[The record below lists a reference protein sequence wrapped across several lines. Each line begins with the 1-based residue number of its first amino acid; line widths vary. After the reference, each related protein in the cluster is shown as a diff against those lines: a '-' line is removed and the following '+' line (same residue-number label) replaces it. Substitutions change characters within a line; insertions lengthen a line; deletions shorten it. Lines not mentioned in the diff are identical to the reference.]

1 MRKKLP
7 NVPAP
12 FNKWIGK
19 RAWNKISKE
28 NKKSLTDL
36 IKLQNR
42 LRKHFKNHKPEPYV
56 NMNAEIEYDRM
67 NGLR

>member
-1 MRKKLP
+1 MKKLP

-12 FNKWIGK
+12 YNKWIGK
-19 RAWNKISKE
+19 RAWNNMSKE
-28 NKKSLTDL
+28 NRKTLTDL
-36 IKLQNR
+36 TKLQNR
-42 LRKHFKNHKPEPYV
+42 LRKYYKNYKPEPYV